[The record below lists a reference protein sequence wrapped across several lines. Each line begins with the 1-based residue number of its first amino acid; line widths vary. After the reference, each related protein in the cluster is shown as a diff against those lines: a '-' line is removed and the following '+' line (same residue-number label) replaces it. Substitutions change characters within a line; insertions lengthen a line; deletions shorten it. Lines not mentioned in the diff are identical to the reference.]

1 MTAGTVAGPPTAL
14 VERGGRSARYTAV
27 GGVLLLAVLAYLPYV
42 LVTGVTQTMVVFF
55 YLAAMALMW
64 NLLAGYAGLVSVGQQ
79 AYVGLGAYAVLQLS
93 NWGVQPFLGIWLAAL
108 VCAAIALPTSF
119 AAFRL
124 RADYFA
130 VGTWAIAE
138 VYHLLTIQDS
148 GLGGGS
154 GSALTSLSGMGS
166 VLRDALTYW
175 SALAVAVACALGC
188 LLLLRGRL
196 GLALTAIRDDE
207 TAAASAGVRVGP
219 AKRTVY
225 LVAAAGCGAAGG
237 LLIVSQLNVAPDS
250 AYSVQWSASMI
261 FMVLLG
267 GIGTLEGPILGAAL
281 FTLVQQYFGAD
292 GAWYL
297 IVLGAACVPAAVWL
311 PGGLWGLVERHTRI
325 RLFPLGRRLRVPAAA
340 AVAAAAGD
348 AADQG
353 P

>member
-1 MTAGTVAGPPTAL
+1 VKI
-14 VERGGRSARYTAV
+14 ERGGRSGRYVAI
-27 GGVLLLAVLAYLPYV
+27 GGVVLVAVLAYLPYV

-55 YLAAMALMW
+55 YLAAMAMMW

-93 NWGVQPFLGIWLAAL
+93 NWGVQPFLGIWLAGF

-119 AAFRL
+119 AVFRL

-138 VYHLLTIQDS
+138 VWHLVTIQDNS
-148 GLGGGS
+148 LGAGS
-154 GSALTSLSGMGS
+154 GSALTTLSGIDP
-166 VLRDALTYW
+166 VFRDALTYW
-175 SALAVAVACALGC
+175 SALGVAVCCVLGC
-188 LLLLRGRL
+188 FLLLRGRI

-207 TAAASAGVRVGP
+207 TAAGSSGVRVGP

-237 LLIVSQLNVAPDS
+237 LVIVSQLNVAPDS
-250 AYSVQWSASMI
+250 AFSVQWSAYMI

-267 GIGTLEGPILGAAL
+267 GIGTLEGPIVGAAL
-281 FTLVQQYFGAD
+281 FTIVQQYFAAD

-297 IVLGAACVPAAVWL
+297 IVLGAACVPAAIWL
-311 PGGLWGLVERHTRI
+311 PRGLWGLVERHTRI
-325 RLFPLGRRLRVPAAA
+325 RVLPLGRFVRTR
-340 AVAAAAGD
+340 
-348 AADQG
+348 
-353 P
+353 

>member
-1 MTAGTVAGPPTAL
+1 MSLIRGSRAVFGDAESASGETVV
-14 VERGGRSARYTAV
+14 VERGGRPARYTAI
-27 GGVLLLAVLAYLPYV
+27 GGVVLVAVLAYLPYV
-42 LVTGVTQTMVVFF
+42 LVTGVTQTMVVFY

-93 NWGVQPFLGIWLAAL
+93 NWGVQPFLGIWLAGL

-138 VYHLLTIQDS
+138 VYHLLTIQDNS
-148 GLGGGS
+148 LGGGS
-154 GSALTSLSGMGS
+154 GSALTTLSGIAPT
-166 VLRDALTYW
+166 LRDALTYW
-175 SALAVAVACALGC
+175 SALGVAVCCALGC
-188 LLLLRGRL
+188 FLLLRGRT

-207 TAAASAGVRVGP
+207 TAAGSSGVRVGP

-225 LVAAAGCGAAGG
+225 LAAAAGCGAAGG
-237 LLIVSQLNVAPDS
+237 LVIVSQLNVAPDS
-250 AYSVQWSASMI
+250 AYSVQWSAYMI

-267 GIGTLEGPILGAAL
+267 GIGTLEGPIIGAAL
-281 FTLVQQYFGAD
+281 FTIVQQYFSAD

-297 IVLGAACVPAAVWL
+297 IVLGATCVPAAIWL
-311 PGGLWGLVERHTRI
+311 PRGLWGLVERHTPLRI
-325 RLFPLGRRLRVPAAA
+325 FPLGRRVRAR
-340 AVAAAAGD
+340 
-348 AADQG
+348 
-353 P
+353 